1 MTTLIEFS
9 WGDTECGVRGW
20 TGAGTAERAGELTLG
35 GCRRRASVQRTNL
48 PGGMRLRSEMHGA
61 RKIAYATER
70 ARRNQG
76 ASVTLPL
83 LIVEHRNGPGSLP
96 KSGVRARAVQG
107 GAARPSHRS
116 NYDIVSLMGAHVRV
130 A

>member
-35 GCRRRASVQRTNL
+35 GCRRRASIQCTNL
-48 PGGMRLRSEMHGA
+48 PGGTRLRSEMHGA

-76 ASVTLPL
+76 ARVTLPL
-83 LIVEHRNGPGSLP
+83 LIVEHRNSPGSLP
-96 KSGVRARAVQG
+96 KSGVRTRAVQG

-116 NYDIVSLMGAHVRV
+116 NYDIVSLRATRRV